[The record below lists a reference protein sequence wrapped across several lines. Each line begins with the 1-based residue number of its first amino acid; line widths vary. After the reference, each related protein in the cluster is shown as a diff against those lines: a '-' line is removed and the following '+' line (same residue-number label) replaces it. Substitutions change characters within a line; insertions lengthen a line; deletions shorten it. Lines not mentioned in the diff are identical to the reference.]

1 MAPVTSKRVG
11 ETIEIDVD
19 SVTLRLDPD
28 LARQLADSIHDA
40 IEQDQP
46 GGNRPEKPG
55 GKSRPS
61 DIDPPADDENL
72 DEQPQPVYSSD
83 STNGGRWL
91 SHPEPPRISEA
102 MRAAAREYADTVR
115 FSVGV
120 MRFMDHAGVD
130 PAAVVR
136 VISDPDHRWNMP
148 NPRAQDL
155 SEVAVRDDAPYGA
168 AYYRNTDGVAYVIS
182 VRRTADLYADRR
194 SITAGNRS
202 NSQGTRSRKPTIDD
216 LGSLIGFAESAG
228 LRFTRG
234 KRHGKVYDPQAPHRG
249 HVTVPLT
256 PSDSRSW
263 LNCVAQIRRT
273 FELGG

>member
-1 MAPVTSKRVG
+1 MARMVG
-11 ETIEIDVD
+11 ETIEIDVG
-19 SVTLRLDPD
+19 STTLMLDPER
-28 LARQLADSIHDA
+28 ARQLADSIHDA
-40 IEQDQP
+40 IEGGDDPAGPPTGPSAVTPPESP
-46 GGNRPEKPG
+46 GLT
-55 GKSRPS
+55 
-61 DIDPPADDENL
+61 DDDEDL
-72 DEQPQPVYSSD
+72 DEQEAQPVYSSD
-83 STNGGRWL
+83 SIRGGRWL

-102 MRAAAREYADTVR
+102 MRARVRPHADTVR

-120 MRFMDHAGVD
+120 LRFMEHTDVD
-130 PAAVVR
+130 PATVAQ
-136 VISDPDHRWNMP
+136 VIADPDHRWNMP

-263 LNCVAQIRRT
+263 LNCVAQIRRS
-273 FELGG
+273 FEISG